1 MTDQTIAGQPG
12 DGDDFA
18 ARMAEM
24 VTEARSRGVDLSSVL
39 AAADGTS
46 LREQLDLRLPVLRRD
61 HKGTYGTWALYLRR
75 LANGLPDF
83 CPCVCL
89 PCASGTCPC
98 SAGTH
103 SEGCSPD
110 ADVDCGDRMGAR
122 GDDSVR
128 VVTRHHIADAA
139 WWARRHAMQ
148 RTVVRNAKR
157 EAAGRVLHDHDGRG
171 AQEAMVQAC
180 RWLWNEMRRDD
191 VVPANVARDVRLPTR
206 QERGARS
213 LDVPDFLTV
222 HSLATT
228 TGDDPAL
235 DGLILRHM
243 VIQATRRGGVLALRC
258 RGINRDDCTITYWD
272 EKRDTYRTRP
282 STPDHLDALVA
293 HALERGPRV
302 PAPADAPDELRR
314 TGIPDLSPNN
324 AVFYYQPKDVLD
336 VDGFLVAREARPL
349 TRKRF
354 ETLFGRIRRHHP
366 GFDARGLRP
375 HDIRHTSGRLFYE
388 AGGEAAAKFQLGH
401 DGGSTSEH
409 YYKEHMDTLGQ
420 LKRALF
426 SPPGAATENPEA

>member
-24 VTEARSRGVDLSSVL
+24 VAEARSSGVDLASVL

-61 HKGTYGTWALYLRR
+61 PKGTYGTWALYLRR
-75 LANGLPDF
+75 LATGLPHF

-89 PCASGTCPC
+89 TC
-98 SAGTH
+98 SAGTCRCTAGTH
-103 SEGCSPD
+103 AEGCSPD
-110 ADVDCGDRMGAR
+110 ADVDCGERMRAH

-128 VVTRHHIADAA
+128 VITRHHIADAA
-139 WWARRHAMQ
+139 WWARRRAMQ

-206 QERGARS
+206 QEGAARS
-213 LDVPDFLTV
+213 LGVP
-222 HSLATT
+222 

-243 VIQATRRGGVLALRC
+243 VTGHSPGLWRDTGFTAEPPADIIAVGRTSEAITDLADHLGHAAFLTLAAGLAGLALHLGR
-258 RGINRDDCTITYWD
+258 RLQRLPLAVALGLVI
-272 EKRDTYRTRP
+272 RTV
-282 STPDHLDALVA
+282 SA
-293 HALERGPRV
+293 
-302 PAPADAPDELRR
+302 
-314 TGIPDLSPNN
+314 
-324 AVFYYQPKDVLD
+324 
-336 VDGFLVAREARPL
+336 L
-349 TRKRF
+349 TRS
-354 ETLFGRIRRHHP
+354 EVVYDIASLLTGALLGRAPSHPRSVTGPVDRDHSMSLTSVRRP
-366 GFDARGLRP
+366 
-375 HDIRHTSGRLFYE
+375 
-388 AGGEAAAKFQLGH
+388 
-401 DGGSTSEH
+401 
-409 YYKEHMDTLGQ
+409 
-420 LKRALF
+420 
-426 SPPGAATENPEA
+426 